1 MNYVETGAIVTKMI
15 ELIRKDNDNPNY
27 AIGYLEGMMRTLSM
41 KYPEVAEEFIET
53 IDYLESKEVK

>member
-1 MNYVETGAIVTKMI
+1 MNYVETSTIVTKMI

-27 AIGYLEGMMRTLSM
+27 AIGYLEAMMRTLSM
-41 KYPEVAEEFIET
+41 KYPKVLEEFIET